1 MKYDDISLMISDE
14 VIIFDNIKKSLFI
27 VVNGQEDEK
36 SACLSRID
44 EIHDKLLEPS
54 KEERKKLRIKLIF
67 HLQFQKKN
75 T

>member
-1 MKYDDISLMISDE
+1 MISDE

-54 KEERKKLRIKLIF
+54 KEERKKTKNKINFSSSVSKKEYLDSIKKI
-67 HLQFQKKN
+67 
-75 T
+75 